1 MSDYISRKTAL
12 TIFKRWDNINPN
24 WTSSRVKDLLMYIN
38 VEDVVKAQ
46 RGKWISGDPICPI
59 CGEDKFKD
67 LDADIWSDWKPR
79 YCPNCGANMEET
91 DGKEKVL

>member
-12 TIFKRWDNINPN
+12 TIFKQWDDINSN
-24 WTSSRVKDLLMYIN
+24 WTSSRVKDLLTYIHAEN
-38 VEDVVKAQ
+38 VVEA
-46 RGKWISGDPICPI
+46 RHGNWINGDPICPI

-67 LDADIWSDWKPR
+67 LYADIWADWKPK

-91 DGKEKVL
+91 NGKKEIL